1 MTSTLHLEQQRFGVR
16 PARPEDAAAVAALA
30 ADDAHVLERLPPST
44 MAARIRADLSR
55 AEGTSSSTS
64 PSPSP
69 FWRRAWLAFAPVL
82 AAAAVVSIV
91 VLRPPAASGDR
102 LKGLAPALDVH
113 VAAPSGPRA
122 VRGDEVL
129 GKGDVV
135 QVRIRGAGAGH
146 GVVVSLDGSGAV
158 TRHFPD
164 GAATALPTGTAS
176 LPFSFE
182 LDDAPGFERFV
193 LVTAD
198 APIDVEEVLKAAR
211 TVAAGEQPA
220 TTALTLPAGLRQS
233 DVLLRK
239 RVSGPAP
246 IQ

>member
-1 MTSTLHLEQQRFGVR
+1 MTSPLHLEQQRFGER
-16 PARPEDAAAVAALA
+16 PARPADSDAVAALA
-30 ADDAHVLERLPPST
+30 ADDARVLERLPPST
-44 MAARIRADLSR
+44 MAARIRADLER
-55 AEGTSSSTS
+55 AERTEPSTT
-64 PSPSP
+64 PV
-69 FWRRAWLAFAPVL
+69 FWRRALLAMAPAL
-82 AAAAVVSIV
+82 AAAAVISVV
-91 VLRPPAASGDR
+91 VLRPPTAPDDR

-122 VRGDEVL
+122 LCGDDVL
-129 GKGDVV
+129 GQGDVV

-146 GVVVSLDGSGAV
+146 GVVVSLDGKGAV

-164 GAATALPTGTAS
+164 GAETALPAGTAS

-198 APIDVEEVLKAAR
+198 APIDVEAVLRAAR
-211 TVAAGEQPA
+211 VVAAGELPQ
-220 TTALTLPAGLRQS
+220 TAPLPLSAGLRQS

-239 RVSGPAP
+239 RVPGAPP